1 MISDNLLKQI
11 AFIKEIDKVKYIQR
25 KQSFLIAIETKM
37 MPNIAG
43 IWRLWR

>member
-25 KQSFLIAIETKM
+25 KTKLLIAIETRM

-43 IWRLWR
+43 T